1 MSAIRSKGGSHN
13 ACGYHYEFCAD
24 CRAALGRARYDAGAK
39 PHRRPRHID
48 RESSY
53 RRRARL
59 STKRR
64 LLTHKE
70 RRQELF
76 PSAQAKIERQTLVN
90 LPCILNEESLITA
103 VDVAGTS
110 EIINVVVAEG
120 SATTVVGFDPSE
132 EEVEAA
138 T

>member
-1 MSAIRSKGGSHN
+1 M
-13 ACGYHYEFCAD
+13 
-24 CRAALGRARYDAGAK
+24 
-39 PHRRPRHID
+39 
-48 RESSY
+48 
-53 RRRARL
+53 
-59 STKRR
+59 
-64 LLTHKE
+64 
-70 RRQELF
+70 
-76 PSAQAKIERQTLVN
+76 N